1 MSKVVLKDKKDIR
14 HCPAS
19 FLKDYEWESHG
30 QYDSL
35 DFVNP
40 DVKVLSVQFTKVG
53 EKTYKA
59 FPNLEWIIIRQHGF
73 NNVNIEQCIK
83 RGIGVVTTKP
93 FAQSTADWIN
103 SHIEETDNVALIGC
117 GSIGSKVKANNIHFS
132 YGNLKVLKGIDL
144 HIQKG
149 EFVSIVGAS
158 GSGKTTLLQ
167 LLGTLDKLS
176 VGDLV
181 INSKQ
186 INKLDDWALSKFR
199 NKEIGFVF
207 QFHNLLV
214 EFTALEN
221 VCLPAFIAGKR
232 KKQKLTQKG

>member
-1 MSKVVLKDKKDIR
+1 MI
-14 HCPAS
+14 
-19 FLKDYEWESHG
+19 
-30 QYDSL
+30 
-35 DFVNP
+35 
-40 DVKVLSVQFTKVG
+40 
-53 EKTYKA
+53 
-59 FPNLEWIIIRQHGF
+59 
-73 NNVNIEQCIK
+73 
-83 RGIGVVTTKP
+83 
-93 FAQSTADWIN
+93 
-103 SHIEETDNVALIGC
+103 
-117 GSIGSKVKANNIHFS
+117 KANNIHFS

-214 EFTALEN
+214 EFSALEN
-221 VCLPAFIAGKR
+221 VCLPAFIAGKNKKEAEQKATEILTMLGMQERLSHKPNELSGGEQQRVAVARALINSPAIILADEPSGNLDSKNAKDLHQLLLKLNQETGQTIVIVTHNIELANMADR
-232 KKQKLTQKG
+232 KLEIVDGKLIS